1 MFVAFTVSAFM
12 WSTDQSPSPS
22 SATSKPDLVLQT
34 GHPNQVSCIAFSPD
48 RTLLASGGYFDNA
61 VKLWE
66 VETGRELRAL
76 SGHSSGGV
84 VFTGVTAIAFSPDSK
99 LLAAGSA
106 DGSVSLWDVQTG
118 NELRFI
124 SGASGSLG
132 SMAGALRIEFSP
144 NGRMLAAQQF
154 SGIQVWDVASG
165 QQIHSLTMETSGFT
179 FTSDSQQLALLTKA
193 AGKLQVVFRDMST
206 ERELHAVNLSGEALM
221 GRTFA
226 RTPEGHLLAATVE
239 KDKVKIW
246 DVTTGGEPR
255 VLPAQISHVAST
267 TFFHALSPDGGF
279 AALAMETGVRVWD
292 LATQRE
298 LRTLNVSG
306 SHSELQGER
315 GLMPM
320 AFSFDGRLL
329 ATGDADGRVRIWE
342 ASTGREQVALVGHS
356 NPSRFVAF
364 DADGKH
370 LLSGKTDWNLASG
383 SGHRIYPNSKRS
395 LGYLS
400 PNGSLLA
407 EPSVNDSTIQVWD
420 VATQRLLKT
429 LSAQSESIP
438 YRIAFSP
445 DSRLLAATYGLSAA
459 QKQKEV
465 RRPTAPNQLRDAMKA
480 MSKGMGA
487 TDRGAKNIE
496 MADLIPQ
503 PASNDITRQVRI
515 WDLASGLQIQT
526 LAADTEGFLQVG
538 SIGSISFSPDGRYLA
553 SGTSSGQIKLWD
565 VSTWREADNIAINAK
580 NAAGTPN
587 WFPNPLNS
595 TNIRAISFSPN
606 GHILAV
612 ASKESS
618 SNFASAVASAMT
630 SQAQQPTKA
639 KRHKWGGSLPGIGG
653 MRTSV
658 PPSATSPPGL
668 SDMLNAITYT
678 ASGPIKIFDLKTRQQ
693 VSSIPGHAN
702 GTEAITFSG
711 DGKLLASSGDD
722 SNIKLWEVATG
733 KEIRTLTGNTSPVV
747 ALAFSPDGS
756 LLASA
761 AFDGTTRL
769 WDAENGESLATLISL
784 NDGNDWLVTTPDGLF
799 DGSPDAWNTILWRF
813 AGNTFDVAPIEVFL
827 NEYYYPGLLADL
839 TAGRRP
845 HAATKIEAKNRHQ
858 PQLKIELVDP
868 ADNLSDVS
876 SRNLKLRVTITSA
889 PAGAQDVRLF
899 RNGSLVKIWRGD
911 VLVGKSSVSLETVI
925 PIIAGPNKLYAY
937 AFNHDNVKS
946 TDATL
951 DILGAESLRRKGDAY
966 VLTIGINEYADTDY
980 NLRYAVDDAH
990 AFGEVLRQQEERL
1003 NQFEHINVIP
1013 IYNGEATKARVLKAI
1028 SDLTD
1033 KAQPEDAVFIFI
1045 AGHGTA
1051 NQNHFY
1057 MIPHDLGYSG
1067 DRTKLDGDAIKS
1079 ILAHSISDLE
1089 LEKAFEPLDAS
1100 RVLLVLDACNS
1111 GQALEAEEKRR
1122 GPMNSKGLAQLA
1134 YEKGMYILTAAQS
1147 YQAAQETSQL
1157 GHGLLTYTLVE
1168 EGLREGAADFE
1179 PKDGQ
1184 IMAREWLSYAGNR
1197 VPELQLEKIQQA
1209 RILGRSLSF
1218 AEGSRTQV
1226 SQQPRLFYRRELEDS
1241 TWVVARP

>member
-1 MFVAFTVSAFM
+1 VI
-12 WSTDQSPSPS
+12 
-22 SATSKPDLVLQT
+22 
-34 GHPNQVSCIAFSPD
+34 CIAFSPNG
-48 RTLLASGGYFDNA
+48 TLLASGGFFDNA

-84 VFTGVTAIAFSPDSK
+84 AITGVTALAFSPDSQ

-106 DGSVSLWDVQTG
+106 DGSVSVWDVQTG
-118 NELRFI
+118 NEIHFI

-132 SMAGALRIEFSP
+132 SIAGTSRIEFSP
-144 NGRMLAAQQF
+144 NGRMLASQQA
-154 SGIQVWDVASG
+154 SSIQMWDVASG
-165 QQIHSLTMETSGFT
+165 QQMHSLTMETSGFA
-179 FTSDSQQLALLTKA
+179 FTSDGQQLALLTKA
-193 AGKLQVVFRDMST
+193 AGKLQVVFRDTST
-206 ERELHAVNLSGEALM
+206 EREGRAVNLSGEALLS
-221 GRTFA
+221 RTFA
-226 RTPEGHLLAATVE
+226 RTPEGHLLAAAVE
-239 KDKVKIW
+239 KDKNKVKIW
-246 DVTTGGEPR
+246 DVTSGGEPR
-255 VLPAQISHVAST
+255 VLTAQISHVASSSFSGT
-267 TFFHALSPDGGF
+267 LSPDGRF

-292 LATQRE
+292 LASQQE

-306 SHSELQGER
+306 SHSELRGDR

-320 AFSFDGRLL
+320 PMDFSFDGRLL
-329 ATGDADGRVRIWE
+329 ASGDADGRVRVWE
-342 ASTGREQVALVGHS
+342 TSTGREKVALVGHA
-356 NPSRFVAF
+356 NPSLFVAF

-383 SGHRIYPNSKRS
+383 AAHRIFPNSKPS

-400 PNGSLLA
+400 PNSILLA
-407 EPSVNDSTIQVWD
+407 EPSVNDSAIQVWD
-420 VATQRLLKT
+420 VTTQRLLKT

-445 DSRLLAATYGLSAA
+445 DSRLLAATYTLSAA

-465 RRPTAPNQLRDAMKA
+465 RRPTASNQLLDAMKA
-480 MSKGMGA
+480 MTKGMGA

-496 MADLIPQ
+496 MTDLIRQ
-503 PASNDITRQVRI
+503 SASNDITRQVRI

-526 LAADTEGFLQVG
+526 LAADTEGFPRVG
-538 SIGSISFSPDGRYLA
+538 SIESISFSPDGRYLA

-565 VSTWREADNIAINAK
+565 VSTWREADNIAISSK
-580 NAAGTPN
+580 NTAGGAA
-587 WFPNPLNS
+587 WFLDSLNS
-595 TNIRAISFSPN
+595 TIIKGISFSPN
-606 GHILAV
+606 GQLLAV
-612 ASKESS
+612 GSKEFS
-618 SNFASAVASAMT
+618 SNFASVVSSAMT
-630 SQAQQPTKA
+630 SQAQQPTKT

-653 MRTSV
+653 VRTSV
-658 PPSATSPPGL
+658 PPSTTIPPGP
-668 SDMLNAITYT
+668 SDMVNAITYT
-678 ASGPIKIFDLKTRQQ
+678 ASGPIKIFDLRTRQQ

-702 GTEAITFSG
+702 GTEAMTFSG
-711 DGKLLASSGDD
+711 DGKFLASSGDD
-722 SNIKLWEVATG
+722 SNIKLWEVASG
-733 KEIRTLTGNTSPVV
+733 KEIRTLTGNTSTVV

-761 AFDGTTRL
+761 AIDGTTRL
-769 WDAENGESLATLISL
+769 WDAENGEDLATLVSL
-784 NDGNDWLVTTPDGLF
+784 NDGNDWLVVTHDGLF
-799 DGSPDAWNTILWRF
+799 DGSPAAWNTILWRF
-813 AGNTFDVAPIEVFL
+813 AGNTFDVAPIEVFF

-845 HAATKIEAKNRHQ
+845 HAATKVEAKDRRQ
-858 PQLKIELVDP
+858 PKLKIELVDP
-868 ADNLSDVS
+868 ADNFSGVS
-876 SRNLKLRVTITSA
+876 SRNVKLRVTVTSA

-911 VLVGKSSVSLETVI
+911 VPAEKPSVSLETVI
-925 PIIAGPNKLYAY
+925 PITAGLNKLYAY

-946 TDATL
+946 TDTTL
-951 DILGAESLRRKGDAY
+951 DIVGAESLRRKGDAY
-966 VLTIGINEYADTDY
+966 VLTIGINEYANTDY

-1013 IYNGEATKARVLKAI
+1013 IYDGEATKAHVLKAI

-1079 ILAHSISDLE
+1079 ILAHSISDRE

-1184 IMAREWLSYAGNR
+1184 IMAREWLSYAGDR

-1209 RILGRSLSF
+1209 RILGRSPSF
-1218 AEGSRTQV
+1218 TEGSRTQV